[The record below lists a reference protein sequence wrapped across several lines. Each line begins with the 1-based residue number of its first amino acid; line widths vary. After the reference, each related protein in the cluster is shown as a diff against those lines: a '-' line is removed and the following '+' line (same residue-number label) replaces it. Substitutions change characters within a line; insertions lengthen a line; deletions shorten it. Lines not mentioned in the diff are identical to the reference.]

1 VQDAPPPRR
10 LPPPAPPGSAEDA
23 VPHVLAVPPLRVPRP
38 GEMTPAWRVVMIL
51 TWIGA
56 FLAFVAVWKVSDELG
71 LATWWLGPRSNP
83 QPIPVR
89 LVPFLICAVFGILAS
104 YHVRR
109 LPWISLVG
117 AGILTLLAVPDIGR
131 VLGLA
136 IIEFVIAAAVAII
149 SLAAL
154 TGMYRG
160 GQVPR

>member
-1 VQDAPPPRR
+1 VPDEPHPHA
-10 LPPPAPPGSAEDA
+10 LPPPAPPGDA
-23 VPHVLAVPPLRVPRP
+23 LDALPHLLAVPPLRVPRP
-38 GEMTPAWRVVMIL
+38 GEMAPAWRVVMIL
-51 TWIGA
+51 TWVGA
-56 FLAFVAVWKVSDELG
+56 FLAYMAVWKTSDELG

-83 QPIPVR
+83 QLLVVR
-89 LVPFLICAVFGILAS
+89 LVPFVICGVFGILAS

-117 AGILTLLAVPDIGR
+117 AALLMAVAVPDLGWVI
-131 VLGLA
+131 GLA
-136 IIEFVIAAAVAII
+136 VTELAIAGAVAVV